1 MEKLDLPGVP
11 VAGEPFDT
19 SGRTRMDTSG
29 RTGLA
34 ESVRAEVS
42 KPLAPPS
49 VRAEVSK
56 PSPAP
61 SWNAV
66 VLPAKG
72 PLLTRGGWSA
82 FMVAL
87 IAVCAVAPV
96 LNLWVPEG
104 SMFHMSTYAVA
115 LLGKIMC
122 YAICALAMD
131 LIWGY
136 TGILSLGHGVFF
148 ALGGY
153 TMGMYLMRQIGR
165 DGNYKSDLPDF
176 MVFLDWKALPW
187 HWALSD
193 SFVATLIL
201 IIAVP
206 GLVAFVFGFF
216 AFRSRIKGV
225 YFSIITQAMT
235 FAAMLLFFRNETG
248 FGGNNGFTDFK
259 RILNIPLAT
268 PSMRMT
274 LFVMTGLT
282 LLGFFLFAKWLV
294 GSKFGRVLQAIR
306 DAETRV
312 MFSGY
317 NPLGY
322 KLTIW
327 VISAVMCGVAGAL
340 YVPQVGIIN
349 PSEMSPA
356 NSIEIAIW
364 AAVGGRASLI
374 GPIVGAFIVNGA
386 KSWLTVAYPEFW
398 LYFLG
403 LLFISVTLFLPDGVV
418 GLVKKLRKGGG
429 K

>member
-1 MEKLDLPGVP
+1 MPI
-11 VAGEPFDT
+11 
-19 SGRTRMDTSG
+19 
-29 RTGLA
+29 
-34 ESVRAEVS
+34 
-42 KPLAPPS
+42 
-49 VRAEVSK
+49 
-56 PSPAP
+56 
-61 SWNAV
+61 
-66 VLPAKG
+66 VLPPRPAVLSG
-72 PLLTRGGWSA
+72 MGWTA
-82 FMVAL
+82 FIVAL
-87 IAVCAVAPV
+87 IVVCAVAPM
-96 LNLWVPEG
+96 LNLAVPQG
-104 SMFHMSTYAVA
+104 SVFHMSDFAVA
-115 LLGKIMC
+115 LVGKIMC

-136 TGILSLGHGVFF
+136 TGILSLGHGLFF

-153 TMGMYLMRQIGR
+153 AMGMYLMRQIGR

-176 MVFLDWKALPW
+176 MVFLDWKTLPW
-187 HWALSD
+187 HWTFSD
-193 SFVATLIL
+193 SFAATLFL
-201 IIAVP
+201 VVAVP
-206 GLVAFVFGFF
+206 GIVAFVFGYF

-259 RILNIPLAT
+259 RILGLPVAT

-282 LLGFFLFAKWLV
+282 LLGFFLFARWLV
-294 GSKFGRVLQAIR
+294 ASKFGRVLQAIR

-317 NPLGY
+317 NPIGY

-327 VISAVMCGVAGAL
+327 TLSAVMCGVAGAL

-386 KSWLTVAYPEFW
+386 KSWLTQTAPEFW

-403 LLFISVTLFLPDGVV
+403 ALFISVTLFLPHGVV
-418 GLVKKLRKGGG
+418 GLVKKIAGRG